1 MGESG
6 ATTSQKGPPSS
17 VSLVVLD
24 DGVRRGG
31 ALRARGE
38 IRANGEPCPHVGVN
52 VLLRNRET
60 RRLTFL
66 GTLATG
72 DEGSFVGS
80 VVVPAS
86 TPVGDY
92 DFIAK
97 TAGSGRCGPGQN

>member
-1 MGESG
+1 
-6 ATTSQKGPPSS
+6 
-17 VSLVVLD
+17 
-24 DGVRRGG
+24 VRRGS

-38 IRANGEPCPHVGVN
+38 IRANGEPCPRVGVD

-66 GTLATG
+66 GTLAAG
-72 DEGSFVGS
+72 DDGSFVGS

-97 TAGSGRCGPGQN
+97 TEGSGRCGPGQN